1 MPTAY
6 PTSAK
11 FRCGGWLWLGCD
23 HALMAVPERRNNP
36 GIGSLR
42 ICLRRQISDLDCAN
56 RHGLSRNKSCNRDG
70 ILQDERRRA
79 MICSPTNPLT
89 REKAMRAFISRRLHP
104 RRRAY
109 AGGRT
114 RCDVAA
120 LDRVRIM
127 RWLLGTAF
135 LLISAPCFA
144 ADNIPPVDMGATP
157 PVYGAPIYGGPVLP
171 ALPAYRGYGGP
182 VYGGPMDGVT
192 PIH

>member
-6 PTSAK
+6 PTTAK
-11 FRCGGWLWLGCD
+11 FRRL
-23 HALMAVPERRNNP
+23 AVSGDLLAHEPANARER
-36 GIGSLR
+36 L
-42 ICLRRQISDLDCAN
+42 CA
-56 RHGLSRNKSCNRDG
+56 
-70 ILQDERRRA
+70 
-79 MICSPTNPLT
+79 
-89 REKAMRAFISRRLHP
+89 AFISRRLHP

-109 AGGRT
+109 SCGRT

-157 PVYGAPIYGGPVLP
+157 PVYGAPIYGGPVYGGPVLPAYRGYGGPVYGGPVLP